1 LAATIFDNSEN
12 DLTTRFNPGTSQV
25 GDQIILATDSGLLA
39 DRSLTYFSFEYWGA
53 NSIHPSTFSGAIQAR
68 VEFYA
73 NDGTPTTM
81 SSGYAPPGTSF
92 YDSGWFSVPTP
103 TNRATFVFTE
113 GSLPGDFPVGGLWM
127 PVASNMT
134 WTVQFRHLGAG
145 DSMGVDI
152 YSPPTVGQDYPD
164 YWQNDGSGW
173 ALLTNSVP
181 MDFAVVMAATV
192 PEPSTLALSVC
203 GGLGLLIVARRFRRK
218 Q

>member
-1 LAATIFDNSEN
+1 M
-12 DLTTRFNPGTSQV
+12 
-25 GDQIILATDSGLLA
+25 LA
-39 DRSLTYFSFEYWGA
+39 DRSLTTFSFEYWGTSLNPDSFA
-53 NSIHPSTFSGAIQAR
+53 GTIQAR

-92 YDSGWFSVPTP
+92 YDSGWFSVPAP
-103 TNRATFVFTE
+103 TARNTFVFTE
-113 GSLPGDFPVGGLWM
+113 GSDGIPLGGLWM

-134 WTVQFRHLGAG
+134 WTVQFRGMGTG
-145 DSMGVDI
+145 DAVGVDL

-164 YWQNDGSGW
+164 YWQNDGTGW
-173 ALLTNSVP
+173 TLETNSVP
-181 MDFAVVMAATV
+181 MDFAALMQATV

-218 Q
+218 D